1 MYMYLNRV
9 IIVLLLVHNFKVK
22 CDAVH
27 MYIEEVYKKNGS
39 WDFLVR
45 QIFVFVDLF
54 AHGGSNCRLYFPCTV
69 PGNCFQ
75 RTEIFCV
82 FCPSVTI

>member
-1 MYMYLNRV
+1 MYMYLNQV

-27 MYIEEVYKKNGS
+27 VYIEEVYKKNGS

-69 PGNCFQ
+69 IVFREQ
-75 RTEIFCV
+75 RFSAS
-82 FCPSVTI
+82 SVLQ

>member
-54 AHGGSNCRLYFPCTV
+54 LMEDLTVGCIFLVLYRVIVFRE
-69 PGNCFQ
+69 Q
-75 RTEIFCV
+75 RFSAS
-82 FCPSVTI
+82 SVLQ